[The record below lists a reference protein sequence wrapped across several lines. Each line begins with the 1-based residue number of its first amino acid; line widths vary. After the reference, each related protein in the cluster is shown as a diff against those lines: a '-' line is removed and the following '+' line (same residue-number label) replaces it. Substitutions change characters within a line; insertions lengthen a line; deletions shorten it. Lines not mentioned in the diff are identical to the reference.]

1 MRLPLSVHSSGSE
14 RDSVFDLGDPGEL
27 MRCYAI
33 VMEHGTVDDV
43 ERLLD
48 AGLLRRYWAQM
59 WLSPH
64 VRRAW
69 EPLMNGHA

>member
-1 MRLPLSVHSSGSE
+1 
-14 RDSVFDLGDPGEL
+14 

-43 ERLLD
+43 EHLLN
-48 AGLLRRYWAQM
+48 AELLRGCSAQM

-69 EPLMNGHA
+69 EPLMNGLA